1 MILIKLILKKVD
13 DKNINNLFRVSIMN
27 PDYHSMA
34 MELLNSGIGDE
45 GRLKF
50 ILECITNNKPLYKTD
65 IRFLE
70 STTSQLELK
79 IQKLKENVPKENVPK
94 KNPPKENHPRT
105 LISDEYL
112 DQHIEKIMDRDNSK
126 KVQAD
131 IPAKKKSFVKR
142 LFSR

>member
-1 MILIKLILKKVD
+1 M
-13 DKNINNLFRVSIMN
+13 S

-50 ILECITNNKPLYKTD
+50 ILGCIANNKPLYKTD

-70 STTSQLELK
+70 FTTSQLELK
-79 IQKLKENVPKENVPK
+79 IQKLKERVPRENIPRE
-94 KNPPKENHPRT
+94 NIPRENTPKENHPRT

-112 DQHIEKIMDRDNSK
+112 DQHIEKIIDRDNSK
-126 KVQAD
+126 KGQAN
-131 IPAKKKSFVKR
+131 IPARKKSFLKR

>member
-1 MILIKLILKKVD
+1 
-13 DKNINNLFRVSIMN
+13 MN

-50 ILECITNNKPLYKTD
+50 ILECISNNKPLYNTD

-70 STTSQLELK
+70 NNTNQLESK
-79 IQKLKENVPKENVPK
+79 IQKLQENASK
-94 KNPPKENHPRT
+94 KIKHEEKQPRT

-112 DQHIEKIMDRDNSK
+112 DKHIEKIIDRSNSK
-126 KVQAD
+126 KVKVD
-131 IPAKKKSFVKR
+131 MPIRKKSFLKR

>member
-1 MILIKLILKKVD
+1 M
-13 DKNINNLFRVSIMN
+13 S
-27 PDYHSMA
+27 PDYHNMA

-50 ILECITNNKPLYKTD
+50 ILGCIANNKPLYKTD

-79 IQKLKENVPKENVPK
+79 IQKLKEKVPRENILREDT
-94 KNPPKENHPRT
+94 PKENHPRT

-112 DQHIEKIMDRDNSK
+112 DQHIEKIIDRDNSK
-126 KVQAD
+126 KGQAN
-131 IPAKKKSFVKR
+131 IPARKKSFLKR

>member
-1 MILIKLILKKVD
+1 M
-13 DKNINNLFRVSIMN
+13 S

-50 ILECITNNKPLYKTD
+50 ILGRIANNKPLYKTD

-70 STTSQLELK
+70 SATSQLELK
-79 IQKLKENVPKENVPK
+79 IQKLKGKAPRENT
-94 KNPPKENHPRT
+94 PKENHSRT

-112 DQHIEKIMDRDNSK
+112 DQHIEKIIDRDNSK
-126 KVQAD
+126 KGQANISD
-131 IPAKKKSFVKR
+131 RKKSFLKR